1 MMKSALNSQI
11 YYLVENYVTNDS
23 KFPLSMWA
31 DEKRTNN
38 AVDSYLAH
46 LNEQFYSP
54 YPTIFVFMDVVQ
66 KLLSVSYVKMRGSD
80 TSSYKTHR
88 AGEVSVSD
96 ETV

>member
-23 KFPLSMWA
+23 KFPLSTWA

-54 YPTIFVFMDVVQ
+54 HPTMIIAKVVI
-66 KLLSVSYVKMRGSD
+66 
-80 TSSYKTHR
+80 
-88 AGEVSVSD
+88 
-96 ETV
+96 